1 MVFIFIERPN
11 VRHKRHLES
20 TCTWRENYK
29 IIALLGII
37 QNKSAEQQPEALV
50 TYNVRSIYVTN
61 NVMVWESNAVAHTI
75 KETCCSLVI
84 SPDGSK
90 MLDKGSPSITPL
102 EEAKSFK

>member
-1 MVFIFIERPN
+1 
-11 VRHKRHLES
+11 
-20 TCTWRENYK
+20 
-29 IIALLGII
+29 
-37 QNKSAEQQPEALV
+37 
-50 TYNVRSIYVTN
+50 
-61 NVMVWESNAVAHTI
+61 MVWESNAVAHTI